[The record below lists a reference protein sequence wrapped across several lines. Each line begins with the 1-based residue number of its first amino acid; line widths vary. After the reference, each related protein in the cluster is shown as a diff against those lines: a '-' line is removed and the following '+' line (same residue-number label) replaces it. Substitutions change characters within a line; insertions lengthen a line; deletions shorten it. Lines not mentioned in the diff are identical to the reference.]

1 MNLENFDKSVIMKDD
16 ERNMIYSEIENKM
29 NKQIRKIKK
38 LYQAT
43 IDGGDPINFH
53 SKYDNIENTLVLIK
67 SEGLN
72 RFGGLTPIPWKSNR
86 VYVDDPSLKSFV
98 FSLDKKKIYSLKNK
112 GKYSIRHSRD
122 NGPCFGMGYDIGIE
136 GNSIKENALSTFQ
149 QSYAYK
155 GENNC
160 LSEYNG
166 KKIKALEYEVFQIIF
181 NK

>member
-1 MNLENFDKSVIMKDD
+1 
-16 ERNMIYSEIENKM
+16 
-29 NKQIRKIKK
+29 
-38 LYQAT
+38 
-43 IDGGDPINFH
+43 
-53 SKYDNIENTLVLIK
+53 
-67 SEGLN
+67 
-72 RFGGLTPIPWKSNR
+72 
-86 VYVDDPSLKSFV
+86 
-98 FSLDKKKIYSLKNK
+98 
-112 GKYSIRHSRD
+112 
-122 NGPCFGMGYDIGIE
+122 MGYDIGIE